1 MFVCLFKSSYLT
13 WSPVCVVLISQML
26 WWKTVPSGKHL
37 MKKNPNLFFHV
48 LFNSHWLSNKY
59 MYMSEQMLQKCNYY
73 KQHEWEIQING
84 LFNMNSFCQFRKEKI
99 VVELF
104 IILLCSCSLKL
115 QQGSFFSFIVV
126 NKEHNLQN
134 SI

>member
-84 LFNMNSFCQFRKEKI
+84 LFNMNSFCQFRKEKKCSRI
-99 VVELF
+99 VYNTTLF
-104 IILLCSCSLKL
+104 LQFKITAGILFFFYCS
-115 QQGSFFSFIVV
+115 QQRA
-126 NKEHNLQN
+126 
-134 SI
+134 